1 LRRRELPGC
10 LTPPC
15 QNAFENSSG
24 KVRVSGEASRNK
36 PEKANVEPEVLFTRQ
51 GKVNVLLQG
60 YISWAIVEDFAL
72 VSDIQYVAQNAG
84 RIVRA
89 LLEIAISKKWAN
101 ASAVLMGIS
110 KAIEK
115 RLWPFDQPLK
125 QFNLKQDV
133 YYRLEQW
140 ADDYSASELVRMSAA
155 EIGKL
160 VHLNPIHGQAILDA
174 AKQLPAVQV
183 SHSLRPLGPD
193 VLRIDTHVRSTFSW
207 NSRHGSVE
215 PFWLWIEDHEEKV
228 ILQLSYL
235 LLRKSTDTLDVAFVI
250 SIPEG
255 QIPPFVTIRAVSERW
270 MGSEDEIK
278 VPFDDLV
285 MPSLSNN
292 HTPRLDL
299 PFLSLSVL
307 QNQILRE
314 LFAAK
319 LRNLNAIQT
328 QAFWSIVNTQSNAL
342 LCAPTGSGKSTL
354 GHILTW

>member
-1 LRRRELPGC
+1 M
-10 LTPPC
+10 
-15 QNAFENSSG
+15 
-24 KVRVSGEASRNK
+24 SGEASRRG
-36 PEKANVEPEVLFTRQ
+36 PEKTNTEPEVLFTRE

-60 YISWAIVEDFAL
+60 YISWAVVEDFAL
-72 VSDIQYVAQNAG
+72 VSDMHYVAQNSG

-89 LLEIAISKKWAN
+89 LLEIVISKKWAN
-101 ASAVLMGIS
+101 TSVVLMGIS

-125 QFNLKQDV
+125 QFSLKQDV
-133 YYRLEQW
+133 FYGLERW
-140 ADDYSASELVRMSAA
+140 ADDYSASQLVQMSAT
-155 EIGKL
+155 EIGEL

-174 AKQLPAVQV
+174 AKQLPTVQV
-183 SHSLRPLGPD
+183 SYSLRPLGPD

-207 NSRHGSVE
+207 SSRHGSVE
-215 PFWLWIEDHEEKV
+215 PFWLWIEDHDEKD

-235 LLRKSTDTLDVAFVI
+235 LLRQSTAILDVAFVI
-250 SIPEG
+250 SVPEG

-285 MPSLSNN
+285 MPSRSNS

-307 QNQILRE
+307 QNHILRE

-328 QAFWSIVNTQSNAL
+328 QAFWSVVNTQSNVL